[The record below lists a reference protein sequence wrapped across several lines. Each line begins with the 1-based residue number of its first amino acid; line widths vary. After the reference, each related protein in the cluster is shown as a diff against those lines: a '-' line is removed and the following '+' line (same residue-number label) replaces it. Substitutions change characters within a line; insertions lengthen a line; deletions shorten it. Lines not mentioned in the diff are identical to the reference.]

1 MKDLLKM
8 SWDKSEVDLMNA
20 TEWICCPVCR
30 NKKRLQIRED
40 IELKNFSLYYPKCKQ
55 KSLIEVKT

>member
-1 MKDLLKM
+1 M